1 MSMPRSF
8 GNTRSRSMKSAAS
21 HGLRK
26 YQKHEIGAIAAAFGN
41 GDMFTVIDPNGA
53 ETLVALGEKPL
64 LFRGSIAVAG
74 RKRPLHLSGGPGC
87 LPNCGHRNAST
98 LCLGLGT
105 KELRSR
111 ERASNYW
118 RCSQEA

>member
-53 ETLVALGEKPL
+53 ETLVPLGDTPL

-74 RKRPLHLSGGPGC
+74 RKRPPRPLL
-87 LPNCGHRNAST
+87 A
-98 LCLGLGT
+98 
-105 KELRSR
+105 
-111 ERASNYW
+111 
-118 RCSQEA
+118 CSQELAAPSSDGRPLLLRADHQLLCAAPVS

>member
-1 MSMPRSF
+1 MPRSF

-41 GDMFTVIDPNGA
+41 GDMFTVIDPQGA

-74 RKRPLHLSGGPGC
+74 RKGPLRHLVACSLALDATSCDGRFR
-87 LPNCGHRNAST
+87 LMSHE
-98 LCLGLGT
+98 GT
-105 KELRSR
+105 CIVS
-111 ERASNYW
+111 
-118 RCSQEA
+118 